1 MCYLLQNMALV
12 GFHLNFLLETLDPLA
27 QNRLSQGRSKRR
39 KWSRF
44 MIPLKIQMNRHPCLP
59 ALRMGVLGS
68 FKGCLLSKN
77 TYL

>member
-1 MCYLLQNMALV
+1 MCYLLQSIALV
-12 GFHLNFLLETLDPLA
+12 GFHLSFLLETLNPLA

-44 MIPLKIQMNRHPCLP
+44 MIPLTIQMNRHPCLP
-59 ALRMGVLGS
+59 ALRMGVLRS